1 MKKEILT
8 TTDYEQFHRLS
19 GNRSV
24 TQNRVNKIINS
35 IQLVGYITSPII
47 VNEKMEVVD
56 GQGRLAALEQLK
68 LPVEYIVVPGIGIK
82 ECISMNIDQTNWTL
96 MDYIESYAE
105 QGYDSYCKLLNLIK
119 LYPDISLRAIYSS
132 ITGTA
137 SVSSK
142 IIKNGSLEVTEENI
156 QKSNEV
162 LPYINK
168 FEPYIKDV
176 NAHKDILESS
186 LSYAYWNEN
195 VNPDR
200 MFERVAASIR
210 NMTPYHNVAEC
221 LDALSEIYNYH
232 IGKGKIYLRTD
243 YQKMMDAKYG
253 WYSNKYG
260 VRGFDAE
267 ESDFK

>member
-1 MKKEILT
+1 MKKILT
-8 TTDYEQFHRLS
+8 TTDYQQFHRLA

-24 TQNRVNKIINS
+24 TQSRVNKIINS
-35 IQLVGYITSPII
+35 IKSVGYITSPII
-47 VNEKMEVVD
+47 VNEKMEVID
-56 GQGRLAALEQLK
+56 GQGRLAAFEEMQM
-68 LPVEYIVVPGIGIK
+68 PVEYIVHPGIGIK

-105 QGYDSYCKLLNLIK
+105 QGYESYRKLLNLTKI
-119 LYPDISLRAIYSS
+119 YPDISLRAIYSS
-132 ITGTA
+132 LTGTA

-142 IIKNGSLEVTEENI
+142 IIKNGSLEVTDENI
-156 QKSNEV
+156 EKSNKV

-200 MFERVAASIR
+200 MFERVTASIKS
-210 NMTPYHNVAEC
+210 MSPFHNVAEC
-221 LDALSEIYNYH
+221 LDSLSEIYNYH

-253 WYSNKYG
+253 WYANKYG
-260 VRGFDAE
+260 VRGFDTN
-267 ESDFK
+267 DGGF